1 VIHISANPVTNH
13 LPTEE
18 CLLILTMKNSSKTNA
33 NPGKPLKTEYPLC
46 EKDEQTRRIEEVRK
60 LQAQALQIW
69 RSLKKKIK

>member
-1 VIHISANPVTNH
+1 
-13 LPTEE
+13 
-18 CLLILTMKNSSKTNA
+18 MKNSSKTNA
-33 NPGKPLKTEYPLC
+33 NRGKPLKTEYPLC